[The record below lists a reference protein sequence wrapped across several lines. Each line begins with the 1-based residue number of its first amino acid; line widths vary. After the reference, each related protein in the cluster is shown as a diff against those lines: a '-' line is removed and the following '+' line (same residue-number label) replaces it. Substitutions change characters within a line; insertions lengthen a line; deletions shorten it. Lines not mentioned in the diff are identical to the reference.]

1 MRKIKVVQGKG
12 ILVCLCA
19 CVIALASPV
28 ILAQGLAAEGLSNAE
43 ILGTDSVVLIM
54 RQIELVE
61 AEENTFSPRLGE
73 LSFDLGSQLASLGL
87 HEEALEAF
95 QRADQ
100 NMKVADGL
108 YSATREII
116 VRKIYEQQ
124 ISLKNWDDA
133 EVALENLAWVKAR
146 NLDAMSV
153 DYVQILQ
160 ELVEWN
166 LARDYYDLDE
176 EDESSISLRRAHAD
190 LEKIYNIY
198 QSRGLP
204 FDNRTVELSS
214 AVNHRMA
221 MKVNLVPVGDRR
233 EAINYS
239 SRRLSR
245 RFNVIQSACQSQ
257 YPDPELREISAHC
270 ISLGERHLRSVE
282 PDTVVFDPWD
292 TGIGDTYDQSAL
304 FFSRSYF
311 RGKDVLLNQ
320 LATYNESEDKSR
332 ALDALLNLADWYLL
346 FGHYNSAQQT
356 YAAAWSFA
364 AEQQLGG
371 LLEMSVPQPISMAGV
386 IHGLPELR
394 SGYRQGDAEFA
405 VTIGANGEVEKIE
418 FAETNIEDEAGIA
431 QLAAEISTYR
441 YRPALRQGVPILA
454 DGYLVDAQLFY

>member
-176 EDESSISLRRAHAD
+176 ED
-190 LEKIYNIY
+190 
-198 QSRGLP
+198 
-204 FDNRTVELSS
+204 
-214 AVNHRMA
+214 
-221 MKVNLVPVGDRR
+221 
-233 EAINYS
+233 
-239 SRRLSR
+239 
-245 RFNVIQSACQSQ
+245 
-257 YPDPELREISAHC
+257 
-270 ISLGERHLRSVE
+270 
-282 PDTVVFDPWD
+282 
-292 TGIGDTYDQSAL
+292 
-304 FFSRSYF
+304 
-311 RGKDVLLNQ
+311 
-320 LATYNESEDKSR
+320 
-332 ALDALLNLADWYLL
+332 
-346 FGHYNSAQQT
+346 
-356 YAAAWSFA
+356 
-364 AEQQLGG
+364 
-371 LLEMSVPQPISMAGV
+371 
-386 IHGLPELR
+386 
-394 SGYRQGDAEFA
+394 
-405 VTIGANGEVEKIE
+405 
-418 FAETNIEDEAGIA
+418 
-431 QLAAEISTYR
+431 
-441 YRPALRQGVPILA
+441 
-454 DGYLVDAQLFY
+454 

>member
-1 MRKIKVVQGKG
+1 MVSGKG
-12 ILVCLCA
+12 KLVCLCA
-19 CVIALASPV
+19 CLFALASPA
-28 ILAQGLAAEGLSNAE
+28 ILAQGLAAEDVFNTE
-43 ILGTDSVVLIM
+43 ISGTESVALLLE
-54 RQIELVE
+54 QIELVE
-61 AEENTFSPRLGE
+61 AAENTFSPRLGE
-73 LSFDLGSQLASLGL
+73 LSFDLGVQLSSLGL
-87 HEEALEAF
+87 NEDALGAF

-100 NMKVADGL
+100 NMKARDGL
-108 YSATREII
+108 YAATREII

-124 ISLKNWDDA
+124 IALKNWDDA
-133 EVALENLAWVKAR
+133 EVALENLAWIKAR

-176 EDESSISLRRAHAD
+176 EEDSTLSLRRAHAD

-204 FDNRTVELSS
+204 FDNRTIELSS

-221 MKVNLVPVGDRR
+221 TKINLVAAGDRR
-233 EAINYS
+233 EASGLS

-245 RFNVIQSACQSQ
+245 RFEVVEGACQSQ
-257 YPDPELREISAHC
+257 YPDPEFQEISDHC
-270 ISLGERHLRSVE
+270 TSLGVQHVRDIE
-282 PDTVVFDPWD
+282 PDTVVFDPW
-292 TGIGDTYDQSAL
+292 GAGDSYDRADL

-320 LATYNESEDKSR
+320 LAKYNNLDDKSS
-332 ALDALLNLADWYLL
+332 ALEAILNLADWYLL
-346 FGHYNSAQQT
+346 FGHRNSAQQT
-356 YAAAWSFA
+356 YAAAWNYA

-371 LLEMSVPQPISMAGV
+371 LLEMSRPQPISMAGI
-386 IHGLPELR
+386 IHALPELR
-394 SGYRQGDAEFA
+394 SGYRQGEAEFA
-405 VTIGANGEVEKIE
+405 VTIGANGEVIKLE

-431 QLAAEISTYR
+431 QLAAELSTYR
-441 YRPALRQGVPILA
+441 YRPALRQGVPVSA

>member
-190 LEKIYNIY
+190 LEKIYNMEKARR
-198 QSRGLP
+198 SR
-204 FDNRTVELSS
+204 
-214 AVNHRMA
+214 
-221 MKVNLVPVGDRR
+221 
-233 EAINYS
+233 
-239 SRRLSR
+239 
-245 RFNVIQSACQSQ
+245 
-257 YPDPELREISAHC
+257 
-270 ISLGERHLRSVE
+270 
-282 PDTVVFDPWD
+282 
-292 TGIGDTYDQSAL
+292 
-304 FFSRSYF
+304 
-311 RGKDVLLNQ
+311 
-320 LATYNESEDKSR
+320 
-332 ALDALLNLADWYLL
+332 
-346 FGHYNSAQQT
+346 
-356 YAAAWSFA
+356 
-364 AEQQLGG
+364 
-371 LLEMSVPQPISMAGV
+371 
-386 IHGLPELR
+386 
-394 SGYRQGDAEFA
+394 
-405 VTIGANGEVEKIE
+405 
-418 FAETNIEDEAGIA
+418 
-431 QLAAEISTYR
+431 
-441 YRPALRQGVPILA
+441 
-454 DGYLVDAQLFY
+454 